1 MKLYC
6 PTCGGGTNYSLEKPK
21 FCASCGKSF
30 SLATRDP
37 LGSKVV
43 PRKQRAPIVNSPQES
58 QGYKEEETFEIPDIE
73 KLHYD
78 LHASTQFSVVQLD
91 KIAGT
96 SKEIQG
102 DGYVRE
108 ADPTY
113 STESINEDFKRD
125 AGSSRTSNVET

>member
-6 PTCGGGTNYSLEKPK
+6 PTCGAGTNYSLEKPK

-30 SLATRDP
+30 SVATHAP
-37 LGSKVV
+37 LGKVI
-43 PRKQRAPIVNSPQES
+43 PKKQTAPILNPPQE
-58 QGYKEEETFEIPDIE
+58 YEEEEETFEIPNIE

-78 LHASTQFSVVQLD
+78 LQASRQFNVVQLD
-91 KIAGT
+91 EIAGT
-96 SKEIQG
+96 NKEIQG

-108 ADPTY
+108 TDPTY

-125 AGSSRTSNVET
+125 AGSSRTSNAET